1 METTIWDNM
10 KSCCDEMKSCS
21 FQGEGNESKEKAR
34 TDMIKAMANCMGKM
48 KEKMKEGK
56 DQTMKRVKWFI
67 LLPGLILLS
76 AFLFTFFF
84 NPELVQIFWLVI
96 TGTLLT
102 LGLVFMLMM
111 ARWFTKIKKGI
122 KV

>member
-10 KSCCDEMKSCS
+10 KSCCDEIKSCS
-21 FQGEGNESKEKAR
+21 FLSEGKEGKEKAK
-34 TDMIKAMANCMGKM
+34 TDMINDMANCMGKM

-56 DQTMKRVKWFI
+56 EKSMKRVKWFI

-76 AFLFTFFF
+76 AFLFTFFL

-102 LGLVFMLMM
+102 LGLVFMLII
-111 ARWFTKIKKGI
+111 ARWFNKIKKEI